1 MNLKNLK
8 MHLGVLTL
16 THLEEAGFVC
26 TEDETTQD
34 GVIIRVTP
42 DDYNKRFKEVMWAS
56 SVNNDQGRF
65 AMLMHAMLYDK
76 QTAKE
81 MGKPAEVAQVIMN
94 KEKAAMIL
102 DTIRH
107 AFPELMDEIKEV
119 PVGGEHIQEDE
130 EGVDLFEE
138 PDEDE
143 DENGCDEDSCISC
156 GGPLDDED
164 MECGEPTPPAQMPD
178 VLTADDIIDAHL
190 AVKSEISRICKDVE
204 IKTSKVGEPYHYMF
218 AASQPGC
225 LVLSFDELDVVHQV
239 KEAVNPP
246 ILIKEDTAKILYEA
260 LTNSFPKLNEK
271 TDDSSRTN

>member
-143 DENGCDEDSCISC
+143 DEDENGCDEDSCISC

-164 MECGEPTPPAQMPD
+164 VECGEPVPPAEMPD
-178 VLTADDIIDAHL
+178 VLTADNIIDAHL
-190 AVKSEISRICKDVE
+190 AVKSEISRICKDAE

-246 ILIKEDTAKILYEA
+246 ILIKEDTARVLYDA
-260 LTNSFPKLNEK
+260 LTNSFPGLNAA
-271 TDDSSRTN
+271 R